1 MSLPA
6 SSALYADLGG
16 LDALRLAAR
25 RDPAASLP
33 AVARQFESLFV
44 QQMLKAM
51 RAASPGDPLFD
62 SQQSQFY
69 REQFDQQLAVQLSGQ
84 GAGLGLADAI
94 VRQLGGGRAPQSPST
109 PVALPRARREGAAVA
124 GSGAVAATAG
134 VAAPAFAGPLAFVRS
149 IWEHAKAAAAEL
161 GTGAE
166 VLVAQAALETGWGR
180 QVPRRTD
187 GGSSHNLFGIK
198 AGQHWPGARVAVP
211 TLEFRD
217 GVMRREQAAF
227 RAYDS
232 LAEGFADYVDVLRSS
247 PRYRP
252 ALAAAADPQRYAAA
266 LQQAGYATDPGYGAK
281 IRSILQGDTL
291 QSVLGQLKW

>member
-1 MSLPA
+1 MTAP
-6 SSALYADLGG
+6 SAGIALDARA
-16 LDALRLAAR
+16 LDALQRRAAADPKAAAR
-25 RDPAASLP
+25 E
-33 AVARQFESLFV
+33 VARQFESLFMKEV
-44 QQMLKAM
+44 LKSMREASLGPTFDGEGSGRMASEMLDDAWAGKLAGQ
-51 RAASPGDPLFD
+51 PG
-62 SQQSQFY
+62 
-69 REQFDQQLAVQLSGQ
+69 
-84 GAGLGLADAI
+84 GLADLIA
-94 VRQLGGGRAPQSPST
+94 RQLERQVGMTPGPIPATGSANDTTAPLAAVEPPTRIPQT
-109 PVALPRARREGAAVA
+109 GAA
-124 GSGAVAATAG
+124 G
-134 VAAPAFAGPLAFVRS
+134 FVQQHRD
-149 IWEHAKAAAAEL
+149 AAAAAEA
-161 GTGAE
+161 GSGIPAAFM
-166 VLVAQAALETGWGR
+166 VAQAAHETGWGR
-180 QVPRRTD
+180 REIRHAD
-187 GGSSHNLFGIK
+187 GSPSYNLFGIK

-291 QSVLGQLKW
+291 QSVLGQLKL